1 MTTSNQIP
9 SLHPASWAASLFG
22 RAAVVRGNS
31 GRFLGRLVEWQDRA
45 RARRLLADIDE
56 RLLADMGI
64 GRAEAF
70 MEAEKPFWRS

>member
-1 MTTSNQIP
+1 M
-9 SLHPASWAASLFG
+9 
-22 RAAVVRGNS
+22 
-31 GRFLGRLVEWQDRA
+31 LVEWQERA

-70 MEAEKPFWRS
+70 VEAEKPFWRA